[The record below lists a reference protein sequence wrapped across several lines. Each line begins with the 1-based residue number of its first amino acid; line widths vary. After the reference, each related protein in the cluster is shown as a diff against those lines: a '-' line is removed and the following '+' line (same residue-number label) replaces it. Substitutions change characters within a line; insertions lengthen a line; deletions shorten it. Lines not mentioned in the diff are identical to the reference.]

1 MVRDVM
7 MRAIALLLV
16 SVGLI
21 THQTAIADDIT
32 DSINNNITDQRI
44 TELTH
49 MVLQD
54 CGSCHGMRLTGG
66 LGPSLIPNDLKNNHP
81 KALASI
87 ISHGIPGTAMPPW
100 NLILPDH
107 EIQWIANQ
115 LVSGGFVDNAL
126 AEKTVEKGITR

>member
-1 MVRDVM
+1 

-16 SVGLI
+16 SVGL
-21 THQTAIADDIT
+21 TTPQPAIAGDVT
-32 DSINNNITDQRI
+32 SNINNNITNQRK

-66 LGPSLIPNDLKNNHP
+66 LGPSIIPKDLTIKHP
-81 KALASI
+81 EALATI
-87 ISHGIPGTAMPPW
+87 ISHGVPGTAMPPW
-100 NLILPDH
+100 NLILPGH

-115 LVSGGFVDNAL
+115 LISGGFINDA
-126 AEKTVEKGITR
+126 KKGTKR